1 MKALAFL
8 AGTCLGLGIGIG
20 IGALSVALLWAL
32 VDAEDER

>member
-8 AGTCLGLGIGIG
+8 AGTCLGLG